1 MGFEEGE
8 LSIQTERD
16 IVAARRT
23 VRETAAKLGFSEID
37 VTRIV
42 TAASELARNIY
53 KYAGGGTMRWRMIQ
67 ANSRRGL
74 ELQFVDH
81 GPGIEDI
88 NLAFQDGY
96 TTSGGMG
103 MGLPGARRLVDQ
115 LDVDSVVGQGTS
127 ITMKKWLK
135 A

>member
-74 ELQFVDH
+74 EVQFVDH